1 MKNNKLLLL
10 LFALIFVPM
19 ACQKDV
25 LEVSPQGQLA
35 EGSLSSASVV
45 DKLVVAAYQALGAHF
60 FGNDEAFAGPSTNW
74 IIDVRSDDAYKG
86 GGGINDRTDIH
97 QLEIAAMDPT
107 NFAVAQ
113 KWRNPLFGISRT
125 NYAIR
130 EIQRLESNTY
140 EKATRTAEMRLLRGY
155 FHHDL
160 KRNFNQIPYLL
171 ENTDPTTAKNTEHN
185 SEELWRL
192 IEADYQFAF
201 DNLPTDNGAIGRVN
215 KYTAA
220 GLLAKLYMDKGEW
233 TKAIPMCDF
242 IMAGPFSLLSKFEDL
257 SSLDYENGP
266 ESIFTIQFSAANNF
280 ANHNWSNLL
289 NVTRSTGIAAGG
301 YANGDDFYVGSQNLG
316 NIFKTDANGL
326 PLLDSYNT
334 GQDVETA
341 TYGGNLDPRI
351 DFTMGRIGIPWKGS
365 AVYSED
371 WIRSL
376 DYYPGFS
383 GKKHVVAAN
392 DPNVHN
398 SFPWAASGLNFQII
412 RFAEVLLWKAEALV
426 ETSQSLEGARDLVNQ
441 VRARAANPA
450 AFVQKL
456 DGSGPA
462 ANYVIGLYNTPWVDQ
477 VYARKAVRFE
487 RRLELAMEGNRF
499 YDLLRWGSAAQ
510 TINSYYQS
518 EGTKR
523 TFLAGAN
530 FVAGKHEYLPI
541 PQSEIDLAPE
551 LYTQNP
557 NY

>member
-1 MKNNKLLLL
+1 MKNIKLFLPLLALAL
-10 LFALIFVPM
+10 LPIG
-19 ACQKDV
+19 CQKDV
-25 LEVSPQGQLA
+25 LDVSPQGQLA

-45 DKLVVAAYQALGAHF
+45 DKLVVATYQALGAHF

-74 IIDVRSDDAYKG
+74 VIDVRSDDAYKG
-86 GGGINDRTDIH
+86 GGGINDRSDIH
-97 QLEIAAMDPT
+97 QLEVATMDPT

-113 KWRNPLFGISRT
+113 KWRNPLFGISRA

-130 EIQRLESNTY
+130 EISKLESTTY
-140 EKATRTAEMRLLRGY
+140 KKAERIAEMRLLRGY

-171 ENTDPTTAKNTEHN
+171 EGTDPTKAKNTDHN
-185 SEELWRL
+185 SDELWSL

-201 DNLPTDNGAIGRVN
+201 DNLPTDNGSIGRVD

-220 GLLAKLYMDKGEW
+220 GLLAKLYMDRGEW
-233 TKAIPMCDF
+233 AKAIPKCDF
-242 IMAGPFSLLSKFEDL
+242 IMSGPFALLSNFEDL
-257 SSLDYENGP
+257 SSLAYENGS
-266 ESIFTIQFSAANNF
+266 ESIFTVQFSTANNF

-289 NVTRSTGIAAGG
+289 NSTRSPGIAAGG
-301 YANGDDFYVGSQNLG
+301 YANGDDFYVGSQNLS
-316 NIFKTDANGL
+316 NAFKTDANGL
-326 PLLDSYNT
+326 PLFDNFNT

-341 TYGGNLDPRI
+341 TYSGTLDPRI
-351 DFTMGRIGIPWKGS
+351 DHTFGRIGIPWKGS
-365 AVYSED
+365 AVYSSD
-371 WIRSL
+371 WIRSE

-383 GKKHVVAAN
+383 GKKHLVAPN

-412 RFAEVLLWKAEALV
+412 RFAEVLLWKAEALI
-426 ETSQSLEGARDLVNQ
+426 ETNQNLDEARNLINQ
-441 VRARAANPA
+441 VRNRAKTGAY
-450 AFVQKL
+450 VQKL

-462 ANYVIGLYNTPWVDQ
+462 ANYLVNPYPASGWSQD
-477 VYARKAVRFE
+477 YARKAVRFE

-499 YDLLRWGSAAQ
+499 YDLLRWGNAAT
-510 TINSYYQS
+510 TINQYFQV

-523 TFLAGAN
+523 SYLSGAN

-551 LYTQNP
+551 LYSQNP

>member
-1 MKNNKLLLL
+1 MKNIKLSIALVLLSVL
-10 LFALIFVPM
+10 PFG
-19 ACQKDV
+19 CQKDV
-25 LEVSPQGQLA
+25 LDVSPQGQLA

-45 DKLVVAAYQALGAHF
+45 DKLVVATYQALGAHF
-60 FGNDEAFAGPSTNW
+60 FGNDESFAGPSTNW

-86 GGGINDRTDIH
+86 GGGINDRSDIH
-97 QLEIAAMDPT
+97 QLEVATMDAT

-113 KWRNPLFGISRT
+113 KWRNPLFGISRA

-130 EIQRLESNTY
+130 EIQKLESTTY
-140 EKATRTAEMRLLRGY
+140 KKTERTAEVRLLRGY

-171 ENTDPTTAKNTEHN
+171 EDTDPTAAKNTDYP
-185 SEELWRL
+185 SDELWRL

-201 DNLPTDNGAIGRVN
+201 DNLPTSNGSVGRVN

-220 GLLAKLYMDKGEW
+220 GLLAKLYMDKGDW
-233 TKAIPMCDF
+233 SKAITMCDF
-242 IMAGPFSLLSKFEDL
+242 VMAGPFSLLPQFDDI
-257 SSLDYENGP
+257 SSLQYENGP
-266 ESIFTIQFSAANNF
+266 ESIFCIQYATANNF

-289 NVTRSTGIAAGG
+289 NVTRGPGIASGG
-301 YANGDDFYVGSQNLG
+301 YANGDDFYVASQNLA
-316 NIFKTDANGL
+316 NAFKTDANGL
-326 PLLDSYNT
+326 PLFDSFNI

-341 TYGGNLDPRI
+341 TYSGSLDPRI
-351 DFTMGRIGIPWKGS
+351 DFTFGRIGIPWKGS
-365 AVYSED
+365 AIYSED

-383 GKKHVVAAN
+383 GKKHVISPN

-412 RFAEVLLWKAEALV
+412 RFAEILLWKAEAMI
-426 ETSQSLEGARDLVNQ
+426 ETNQNLDEARNLINQ
-441 VRARAANPA
+441 VRNRAKNSTY
-450 AFVQKL
+450 VQKL

-462 ANYVIGLYNTPWVDQ
+462 ANYLISPYPSTGWTQD
-477 VYARKAVRFE
+477 YARKAVRFE
-487 RRLELAMEGNRF
+487 RRLELAMEGGRF
-499 YDLLRWGSAAQ
+499 YDLLRWGTAAT
-510 TINSYYQS
+510 TINAYFLV

-523 TFLAGAN
+523 SYLAGAN
-530 FVAGKHEYLPI
+530 FVAGKHEALPI
-541 PQSEIDLAPE
+541 PQGEIDLAPG

>member
-1 MKNNKLLLL
+1 MTNIKTLLPLL
-10 LFALIFVPM
+10 SLAILPM

-25 LEVSPQGQLA
+25 LDVSPQGQLA

-86 GGGINDRTDIH
+86 GGGINDRSDIH
-97 QLEIAAMDPT
+97 QLEVATMDPT

-113 KWRNPLFGISRT
+113 KWRNPLFGISRA

-140 EKATRTAEMRLLRGY
+140 AKTVRTGEMRLLRGY

-171 ENTDPTTAKNTEHN
+171 EDTDPTTAKNTDH
-185 SEELWRL
+185 SSDELWRM

-233 TKAIPMCDF
+233 TKASNLCDF
-242 IMAGPFSLLSKFEDL
+242 VMAGPFSLLDNFENL
-257 SSLDYENGP
+257 SSLQYESGS
-266 ESIFTIQFSAANNF
+266 ESIFTVQFSTANNF

-289 NVTRSTGIAAGG
+289 NTTRSTGIAAGG

-316 NIFKTDANGL
+316 NAFKTDANGL
-326 PLLDSYNT
+326 PRFDSFNN

-341 TYGGNLDPRI
+341 TYSGNLDPRI
-351 DFTMGRIGIPWKGS
+351 DLTMGRIGIPWKGS
-365 AVYSED
+365 AIYSED

-376 DYYPGFS
+376 DYFPGFS
-383 GKKHVVAAN
+383 GKKHVVAPN

-412 RFAEVLLWKAEALV
+412 RYAEVLLWKAEALV
-426 ETSQSLEGARDLVNQ
+426 ETGQSLEFARSLVNQ
-441 VRARAANPA
+441 IRTRAANPA
-450 AFVQKL
+450 FFVQKL

-462 ANYVIGLYNTPWVDQ
+462 ANYVIGLYNDPWTDQ
-477 VYARKAVRFE
+477 DYARKAVRFE

-499 YDLLRWGSAAQ
+499 YDLLRWGNAGQ

-523 TFLAGAN
+523 TFLSGAN
-530 FVAGKHEYLPI
+530 FVGGKHEYLPI

-551 LYTQNP
+551 LYSQNP